1 MQEYKNLTAFIIFT
15 ALLLIGAPAFAS
27 NFKITAD
34 TWPHAI
40 MGLLGG
46 ITFLLYGLDKMTSS
60 FKSLAGER
68 LKYILGTLTKNKIS
82 ALMTGATVT
91 AIVQSS
97 AATTVMVVGFISAK
111 LMTLPQSLGVILG
124 ADIGTTLTVQLIA
137 FKLNQYA
144 LLFIILGFLIKS
156 ISKKESIQHLGRVIM
171 AIGIVFFGIFLIGES
186 MALLQTL
193 PIVKQT
199 LSHISSPILGILAG
213 FIITALMQSSSA
225 SLAIVIALTDQSLLS
240 IAGAF
245 YLVLGCN
252 VGTCIT
258 AAIASLK
265 SSQDGQRA
273 AAAHVFFKTSG
284 ALFFFVIFMLFT
296 DWFTQHIILLDASGL
311 SNSERAVPRQIA
323 HIHTIFNITLALIYL
338 PLTDKIASILT
349 KLIKTKRKKWRVEAS
364 YLDTFLLST
373 PSLAINAA
381 RSETSH
387 MAKRVQKL
395 MRITTPAVISGNVDA
410 LSKLQKQE
418 RDIDA
423 LYSQIIDYLGRIST
437 QNLSADESLQLIW
450 LMSNV
455 NRLENISDLL
465 GEELFDIG
473 TKRQQKGIKISKT
486 SAKNLESISK
496 RVENSLKYSSNAIA
510 SLEVKLGKDDT
521 PIDNA
526 DFKKS
531 LIKATN
537 YQTKRLVVDTPDRI
551 ETYGIEMDIIDKL
564 QRTFYHTRK
573 MAKDTNILLQQR
585 SDLTTNEN
593 KHQSNPF
600 IESV

>member
-1 MQEYKNLTAFIIFT
+1 MIFILFA

-27 NFKITAD
+27 NFKVTAL

-46 ITFLLYGLDKMTSS
+46 ITFLLYGLDKMTSA

-124 ADIGTTLTVQLIA
+124 SDIGTTLTVQLIA

-144 LLFIILGFLIKS
+144 LIFVIIGFFIKS
-156 ISKKESIQHLGRVIM
+156 LSKKESYWHLGRVIM

-186 MALLQTL
+186 MSLLQTL

-199 LSHISSPILGILAG
+199 ISHISSPLLGVLVG
-213 FIITALMQSSSA
+213 FVITALMQSSAA
-225 SLAIVIALTDQSLLS
+225 SLAIVIAFTDQGLLS

-252 VGTCIT
+252 VGTCLT

-273 AAAHVFFKTSG
+273 AVAHAFFKTSG
-284 ALFFFVIFMLFT
+284 ALMFFVAFFIFT
-296 DWFTQHIILLDASGL
+296 DWFTNNIILMDASGL
-311 SNSERAVPRQIA
+311 STSDRAVPRQIA
-323 HIHTIFNITLALIYL
+323 HMHTVFNIALALIYL
-338 PLTDKIASILT
+338 PFTDKIAAILT
-349 KLIKTKRKKWRVEAS
+349 KLIKTKRKKWRVEATL
-364 YLDTFLLST
+364 LDNFLLST

-381 RSETSH
+381 RSETAN
-387 MAKRVQKL
+387 MAARVLKL
-395 MRITTPAVISGNVDA
+395 MRATTPSVLTGDIDTLG
-410 LSKLQKQE
+410 KLKKQE
-418 RDIDA
+418 RDVDE
-423 LYSQIIDYLGRIST
+423 LYGQIISYLGQIST
-437 QNLSADESLQLIW
+437 QNLTADESLQLMW
-450 LMSNV
+450 LMNNV
-455 NRLENISDLL
+455 NRLENISDLF
-465 GEELFDIG
+465 GDELYDVG
-473 TKRQQKGIKISKT
+473 MKRQNKNIKVSKAT
-486 SAKNLESISK
+486 SNNIEALALKAEK
-496 RVENSLKYSSNAIA
+496 ALKYSSKAIT
-510 SLEVKLGKDDT
+510 SLEVKLAKDAT

-526 DFKKS
+526 EFKVLLDKS
-531 LIKATN
+531 IKH
-537 YQTKRLVVDTPDRI
+537 QTKRLVADSADRLDTY
-551 ETYGIEMDIIDKL
+551 TIEMDIIDKL
-564 QRTFYHTRK
+564 QRAFYHSRK
-573 MAKDTNILLQQR
+573 MAKDTVTLLEQR
-585 SDLTTNEN
+585 EALKNNDSRVDAATLAEN
-593 KHQSNPF
+593 T
-600 IESV
+600 